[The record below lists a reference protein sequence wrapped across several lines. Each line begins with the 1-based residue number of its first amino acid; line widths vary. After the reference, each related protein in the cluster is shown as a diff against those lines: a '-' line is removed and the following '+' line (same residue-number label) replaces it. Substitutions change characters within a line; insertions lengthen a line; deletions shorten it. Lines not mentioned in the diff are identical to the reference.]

1 MRMSERWK
9 NGEKAA
15 LGAADC
21 LGAGLPGR
29 VDVVS
34 MLKR

>member
-1 MRMSERWK
+1 MRMSERWR
-9 NGEKAA
+9 NGAKLPWE
-15 LGAADC
+15 LPTV
-21 LGAGLPGR
+21 GAGLPGR